1 MKVILYWAMLCL
13 IIVERQN
20 PIKAGPH
27 YTSDGCCSSAVE
39 GMNEKWCGKPC
50 CGLEDHSWQFKK
62 PSYWQTHSFRDV
74 IKKATCDRNCCNCH
88 HGCYPWMHNAEKDCD
103 WFEPLKRWNCRW
115 VVKRDKRSIAN
126 ETEGHSR
133 DANDYFKTI
142 DIDNDDF
149 ISMEEANLHF
159 GKPTE
164 KERNVITAWEED
176 MKEMDLNKD
185 GKISSE
191 EFDDALK
198 K

>member
-20 PIKAGPH
+20 PIKAE
-27 YTSDGCCSSAVE
+27 YNSDLCCSSVYPDI
-39 GMNEKWCGKPC
+39 NEKWCGKPC
-50 CGLEDHSWQFKK
+50 CGIEDYSWQFKK
-62 PSYWQTHSFRDV
+62 FDSWKEFADA

-88 HGCYPWMHNAEKDCD
+88 NGCYPWMHNAEKDCD

-142 DIDNDDF
+142 DINNDDF

-164 KERNVITAWEED
+164 METNVVTAWEED

-185 GKISSE
+185 GMISPE